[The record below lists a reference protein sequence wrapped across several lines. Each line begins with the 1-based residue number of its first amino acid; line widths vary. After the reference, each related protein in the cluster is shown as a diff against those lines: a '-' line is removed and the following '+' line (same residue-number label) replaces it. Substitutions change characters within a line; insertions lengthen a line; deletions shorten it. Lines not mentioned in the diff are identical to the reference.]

1 MHWLDPEQG
10 AAANAKQILLALAMI
25 SKLNV
30 GYVVEDS
37 KVHHLQKELPHLVG
51 WITGNAVINLG
62 QQCRSQ
68 EQRMMAI
75 ASRRG
80 RSLRGWG
87 GRGEVAYLYR
97 RESRVCFGF

>member
-1 MHWLDPEQG
+1 MKIRVLQ
-10 AAANAKQILLALAMI
+10 I

-37 KVHHLQKELPHLVG
+37 KVRHLQKELPHLVG